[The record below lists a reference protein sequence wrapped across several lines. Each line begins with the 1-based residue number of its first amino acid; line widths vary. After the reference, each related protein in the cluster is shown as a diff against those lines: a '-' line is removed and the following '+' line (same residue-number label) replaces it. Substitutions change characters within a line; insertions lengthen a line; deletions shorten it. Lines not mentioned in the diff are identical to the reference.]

1 MGRKGGLREGEMA
14 FTDEGVSMGR
24 SGTELIHGGCGI

>member
-1 MGRKGGLREGEMA
+1 MRRKGGVGEGEMA
-14 FTDEGVSMGR
+14 FTDKGVSMGR